1 MAYRSQAAGLNS
13 QLKPIAAAPR
23 VGVVCDLAEENWPSM
38 DLVAEMIY
46 TRLQANHSSQF
57 QANRLCP
64 PMQRRFTRL
73 PGLQRQWTANN
84 ADRLLNRYW
93 DYPRW
98 LKRQRD
104 DFDLF
109 HVVDH
114 SYGQLLHELPPERT
128 VVTCHDL
135 DTFRCLLEPE
145 SEPRP
150 LWFRRMMQRT
160 LDGFRRA
167 ACVICDS
174 ASTYEQVLHFE
185 LLPIER
191 VKMIP
196 IGIHPSC
203 SLQADKNADTE
214 ATQLLGKTADS
225 SFLLH
230 VGSTIPR
237 KRIEALLQIFA
248 AVRQSIPQIRLVR
261 VGGPFTAEQN
271 RLLHKLN
278 LQDSVLVLPF
288 LDRDVLASVYR
299 CAALVLQP
307 SEREGFGLP
316 VAEAM
321 ACGTNVVA
329 SDIAVLREVG
339 GEAASYCPV
348 DGIAVWAETILALL
362 AERKD
367 RPDDWQQRNQRAIA
381 QAAKFSWAEHVRKVV
396 EVYEEVLDAASV
408 VRP

>member
-1 MAYRSQAAGLNS
+1 MAYRSQAGGLNS
-13 QLKPIAAAPR
+13 QLKTIAAVPR
-23 VGVVCDLAEENWPSM
+23 VAVICDLAEENWPSM

-46 TRLQANHSSQF
+46 SRLQANHSSQLRVS
-57 QANRLCP
+57 RLCP
-64 PMQRRFTRL
+64 QMQRRFTRL
-73 PGLQRQWTANN
+73 PVIGRQWSANN

-98 LKRQRD
+98 LRRHRD
-104 DFDLF
+104 EFDLF
-109 HVVDH
+109 HLVDH

-167 ACVICDS
+167 ARVICVS
-174 ASTYEQVLHFE
+174 ETTRQHLLAHGLFE
-185 LLPIER
+185 ADKLT
-191 VKMIP
+191 VVTN
-196 IGIHPSC
+196 GVHPSC
-203 SLQADKNADTE
+203 RPEGNVMADAKA
-214 ATQLLGKTADS
+214 AQLLGKTADG

-248 AVRQSIPQIRLVR
+248 AVRQSIPQTRLVR

-271 RLLHKLN
+271 RLLHKLK

-288 LDRDVLASVYR
+288 LDRDVLAAVYR
-299 CAALVLQP
+299 RSALVLQP

-348 DGIAVWAETILALL
+348 GDVAVWAETILALL

-367 RPDDWQQRNQRAIA
+367 RPDDWQQRRQRAIA
-381 QAAKFSWAEHVRKVV
+381 QAAKFSWAEHVRKLV
-396 EVYEEVLDAASV
+396 EVYEEVLNSGQ
-408 VRP
+408 